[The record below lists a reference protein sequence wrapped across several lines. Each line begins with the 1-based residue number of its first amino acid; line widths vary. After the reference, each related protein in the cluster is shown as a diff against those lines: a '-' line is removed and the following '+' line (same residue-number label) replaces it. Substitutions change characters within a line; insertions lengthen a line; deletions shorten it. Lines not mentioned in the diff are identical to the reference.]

1 MTTSHDA
8 GPAKHYCCLD
18 YEVLDTNFK
27 VYTQPT
33 VATMK
38 LPCVDPCIARHSR
51 RCRRAGGGHARSLVL
66 DEALW
71 TTHTRAGVWGVMQVR
86 QVSYPPHEPHAAG
99 ERERVLLEEPNKRR
113 AAVLGFALR
122 GS

>member
-1 MTTSHDA
+1 M
-8 GPAKHYCCLD
+8 KY
-18 YEVLDTNFK
+18 LDTNFK
-27 VYTQPT
+27 VHTRPT
-33 VATMK
+33 VATRK
-38 LPCVDPCIARHSR
+38 LPGVDPCVARHSR

-113 AAVLGFALR
+113 APEQSEHARRQECVDLTTSCPSAGTHR
-122 GS
+122 